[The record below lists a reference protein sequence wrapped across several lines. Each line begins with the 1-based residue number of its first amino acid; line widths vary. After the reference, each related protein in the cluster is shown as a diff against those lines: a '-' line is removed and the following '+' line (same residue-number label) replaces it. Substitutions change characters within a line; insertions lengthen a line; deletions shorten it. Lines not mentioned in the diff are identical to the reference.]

1 MILTTI
7 TRVTFSVPD
16 EREDAEQF
24 EEQNPDWDKNVTSE
38 FIMFSRTVWTTTR
51 SKDAKMFE

>member
-16 EREDAEQF
+16 ECEDAEQF

-51 SKDAKMFE
+51 SKDAKKFE